1 MKDHL
6 EAKLLGSPELR
17 WQNQTLDFIPPKLCA
32 VLYYLCVQGKP
43 VPRKELEELFWG
55 SGSSENLRQ
64 ALHHLRALPGAKH
77 WLHTSPEVWMN
88 LRSDLSVFEAAV
100 SGGHSQQALE
110 IWRSIQPTSLGST
123 VLLHGFALESVPAF
137 ADWLEVERARI
148 GMLYLESLE
157 IRAFEL
163 EQAGAIHE
171 ALSVVQTLLHEDPL
185 NESAYRAAM
194 RLSYRRGQPEMARY
208 YFERCRRVLR
218 QELDTQPLEETVIL
232 APSPALAHS
241 PALAGVYIAPEPT
254 TLRQALERLPDPRGK
269 HGQRYPLP
277 ALIGLVLIALLC
289 GHESLRRIS
298 LFAQEHPIVLRG
310 LGFRNRTAPGRS
322 ALAEL
327 LEHLDS
333 LRLREVLEVA
343 HALPDA
349 IRLQSPLDLMHR
361 WTLEVRHELAT
372 AGSGKLDGL
381 LERLGWPGL
390 HGWVILAEHGDGTL
404 NVR

>member
-1 MKDHL
+1 VKDYF
-6 EAKLLGSPELR
+6 EAKLLGTPGLR
-17 WQNQTLDFIPPKLCA
+17 WQNQTLEFIPPKLCA
-32 VLYYLCVQGKP
+32 VLYYLCIQSKP

-64 ALHHLRALPGAKH
+64 ALHHLRALPGAEH
-77 WLHTSPEVWMN
+77 WLQTSPEVWVN
-88 LRSDLSVFEAAV
+88 LRSDLGVFEEAV
-100 SGGHSQQALE
+100 SGRHHQQVLE
-110 IWRSIQPTSLGST
+110 IWRSVQPASLGST
-123 VLLHGFALESVPAF
+123 VLLHGFSLESVPAF
-137 ADWLEVERARI
+137 DDWLEVERARI

-157 IRAFEL
+157 SRAFEL
-163 EQAGAIHE
+163 EQAGVIHE
-171 ALSVVQTLLHEDPL
+171 SLAVVQTLLHEDPL

-194 RLSYRRGQPEMARY
+194 RLSYRKGQPEMARY

-218 QELDTQPLEETVIL
+218 QELNTQPLEETV
-232 APSPALAHS
+232 ALAHS
-241 PALAGVYIAPEPT
+241 PDLAGVYIVPEPP
-254 TLRQALERLPDPRGK
+254 TLRQALERLPDPRAR
-269 HGQRYPLP
+269 HGQRYPLS

-343 HALPDA
+343 HAMPDA
-349 IRLQSPLDLMHR
+349 IRLQQSPLDLMHH
-361 WTLEVRHELAT
+361 WTLEVRHELASV
-372 AGSGKLDGL
+372 GSSKLDGL

-390 HGWVILAEHGDGTL
+390 RGWVILSEHGDGTL